1 MQGFRP
7 GYWNGY
13 LKRFVCKRIVNL
25 NRIFNVRQVWEALVL
40 VCFMP
45 GISLFYASLKKA
57 CKPLQEVWNR
67 EKKIGQDILLY
78 NAAKNFVT
86 ASAVESYFWE
96 GFFGSIYWK
105 NQRKQ
110 YRPGKKLELVKS
122 SSSHQRC
129 SIKEAVA
136 LYPTTSLSF

>member
-45 GISLFYASLKKA
+45 
-57 CKPLQEVWNR
+57 VWKRLVNPFKR
-67 EKKIGQDILLY
+67 SETEKKIGQDILLY
-78 NAAKNFVT
+78 NAAKNFVK